1 MLTGVSGRFLAA
13 KKSYNKGAE
22 ALTGC
27 FRVVSNC
34 LELLNTQATL
44 RYFGNF
50 SVSNSLQYSVAQVDD
65 ALSRP
70 YRPELF
76 IADPSEFAKAAVDF
90 VADLQDGRLNDPEG
104 FDRIV
109 YTAVTAFSLS
119 YDVWK
124 PKSRKTPGTFFE
136 ILIGSAARIAF
147 PSYVLTKHIPIRDL
161 PIKDEAVPG
170 ILADLMDGDDDGAIQ
185 ACDPSTTLSALA
197 LIL

>member
-104 FDRIV
+104 FDQSSTPLSQRS
-109 YTAVTAFSLS
+109 AFLTTYGSRRAGRRRVPS
-119 YDVWK
+119 S
-124 PKSRKTPGTFFE
+124 KS
-136 ILIGSAARIAF
+136 
-147 PSYVLTKHIPIRDL
+147 
-161 PIKDEAVPG
+161 
-170 ILADLMDGDDDGAIQ
+170 
-185 ACDPSTTLSALA
+185 
-197 LIL
+197 